1 MIRTSL
7 LRVLALA
14 SLAASTTVALA
25 QTVHVVG
32 ASGSSQFLEAAIG
45 ADNLALTE
53 IANNVAN
60 GTWAAGQKATFH
72 WTAKSA
78 GALQDTRDPK
88 GRITPEVGNA
98 FVVWIADASDTTGNT
113 KVTDLWAA
121 SQVDATVA
129 VREFSAQL
137 TTGSGAILAI
147 TPAGPG
153 NLISR
158 TSLWPDNRPD
168 ISLVGVTN
176 VINALANQHVNVAL
190 TDLRPEDALFATTRA
205 LGKLNTTTY
214 AGLGYGSSVPNVGI
228 PINSAVS
235 SASSTPVNFALS
247 GKVDPFTK
255 IAVPAYSSIPI
266 GASPFI
272 FVLNNGGI
280 FSSSTANLTSG
291 VGTKGPFPLAH
302 LFDGT
307 TTADTHNPA
316 FGGNG
321 DAAGT
326 ALTVVLREPLSA
338 AANVVEFSEFRTTGN
353 TADSQETG
361 VINPVRAPFNPLN
374 LATAVHGTR
383 LRADSTSEVVNE
395 LVVTPNSLGYLAFG
409 FANAAKL
416 SGASWNYLT
425 IDGVDPLG
433 IPGTV
438 NQELPNG
445 TVTTAAGV
453 WTTSPSY
460 PNLRNGSYKLWAVE
474 RYLVYNTSIGVDPYG
489 PDALAQSE
497 RDHID
502 STVAD
507 FIPFETSNGSDGL
520 DVYRS
525 HFTQSGVAGNNG
537 PATTANLLDGGNTLG
552 GLTETGGDVGGA
564 IQGPFGITLPE
575 TSGTVIT
582 SGVLVKGKGY
592 KVTWKAGAKFT
603 AGTSWE
609 GGNITINGTN
619 FTIANVALT
628 TTVLYVTATPGTN
641 ATAIAYAASFPH
653 TNPTVVAPG
662 VLNKKQ

>member
-7 LRVLALA
+7 LRVLTLA
-14 SLAASTTVALA
+14 TLAASSASALA

-32 ASGSSQFLEAAIG
+32 ASGSSQFLEAALG
-45 ADNLALTE
+45 ADKLALTE
-53 IANNVAN
+53 IANNVSN
-60 GTWAAGQKATFH
+60 GTWTAGQKATFH
-72 WTAKSA
+72 WTAKNA
-78 GALQDTRDPK
+78 GTLQDSRDPK

-98 FVVWIADASDTTGNT
+98 FVVWIADASDATGNT
-113 KVTDLWAA
+113 NVTDLWAA
-121 SQVDATVA
+121 VQADATVA

-137 TTGSGAILAI
+137 TTGSGAILAL

-158 TSLWPDNRPD
+158 TSLWPDNKSD
-168 ISLVGVTN
+168 VSLVGVTN
-176 VINALANQHVNVAL
+176 VTTALTNVHVNVAL

-214 AGLGYGSSVPNVGI
+214 AGLGYGSSVANLGI
-228 PINSAVS
+228 PIVSALS
-235 SASSTPVNFALS
+235 TASSTPVGFALS

-255 IAVPAYSSIPI
+255 ITVPAYSTIPI

-272 FVLNNGGI
+272 FVLNNGGT
-280 FSSSTANLTSG
+280 FSSTTANLTTG

-316 FGGNG
+316 FGGTG

-326 ALTVVLREPLSA
+326 ALTLVLREPLSA
-338 AANVVEFSEFRTTGN
+338 AANVVEFQLFRTTGN
-353 TADSQETG
+353 SADSQETG
-361 VINPVRAPFNPLN
+361 VINPVRSPYNPLN

-383 LRADSTSEVVNE
+383 LRADSTSEVVSE
-395 LVVTPNSLGYLAFG
+395 LVATPNSLGYLAFG
-409 FANAAKL
+409 FANAGKL

-425 IDGVDPLG
+425 IDGVDPLA

-445 TVTTAAGV
+445 TVTTASGV
-453 WTTSPSY
+453 WTTSPSF
-460 PNLRNGSYKLWAVE
+460 PNIRNGSYRLWALE
-474 RYLVYNTSIGVDPYG
+474 RYLVYNSSIGVDPYG

-497 RDHID
+497 RDTID

-507 FIPFETSNGSDGL
+507 FIPFETSDGSDGL

-525 HFTQSGVAGNNG
+525 HFAQAGVAGNNG
-537 PATTANLLDGGNTLG
+537 AATSANLLDGGNTLG
-552 GLTETGGDVGGA
+552 GLTEAGGDVGGA
-564 IQGPFGITLPE
+564 IQGPFGITSPQTTGTVV
-575 TSGTVIT
+575 TSGT
-582 SGVLVKGKGY
+582 LVKGKGY
-592 KVTWKAGAKFT
+592 KVTWKTGAKFT

-609 GGNITINGTN
+609 GGNISINGAN
-619 FTIANVALT
+619 FTIANVAVT
-628 TTVLYVTATPGTN
+628 ATVLYVTAMPGTVT
-641 ATAIAYAASFPH
+641 TAVPYAASFPFTH
-653 TNPTVVAPG
+653 PAAVAPG